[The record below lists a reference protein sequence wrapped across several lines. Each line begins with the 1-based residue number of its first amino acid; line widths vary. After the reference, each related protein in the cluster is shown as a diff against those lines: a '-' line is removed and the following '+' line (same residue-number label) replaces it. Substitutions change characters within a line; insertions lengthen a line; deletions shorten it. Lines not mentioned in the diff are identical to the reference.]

1 MTLNPM
7 VQKAAQA
14 EIDSVMGSE
23 LRLPGFS
30 DQADLPYICALVLE
44 IFRWGSI
51 LPLGAPRRL
60 TQSDFYEGFEIPKD
74 STVLANV
81 W

>member
-1 MTLNPM
+1 MTLNPS
-7 VQKAAQA
+7 VQKTAQA
-14 EIDSVMGSE
+14 EIDSVIGTDR
-23 LRLPGFS
+23 RLPVFS
-30 DQADLPYICALVLE
+30 DQANLPYVCALVLE

-60 TQSDFYEGFEIPKD
+60 TQTDVFDGFEIPEG
-74 STVLANV
+74 SMVLANV